1 MFILYANKNMLTLR
15 KREPMTSGSVNA
27 YEVRFEFSPDWD
39 GLTRTVVFKAGSES
53 RSILLDE
60 SGECVIPW
68 EVLTVPNVALRAGVY
83 GTKGGELVLP
93 TVWENLGI
101 IQEGVTV
108 GESARPPTPDLWEQA
123 LASKAD
129 GLSLDGLTLNLL
141 SGAETLDHVE
151 LPQPGG
157 GEGGTS
163 DHRHLTGRDAQD
175 QHPVSAITGLQDILE
190 TIPVPMTAEQL
201 RKILMNG
208 GKQNA

>member
-27 YEVRFEFSPDWD
+27 YEVRFEFSPDWE
-39 GLTRTVVFKAGSES
+39 GLTRTAVFQAGSES

-60 SGECVIPW
+60 SGACVVPW
-68 EVLTVPNVALRAGVY
+68 EVLAVPNVALRAGVY

-123 LASKAD
+123 LARKAD
-129 GLSLDGLTLNLL
+129 GLDLDGLTLKLL
-141 SGAETLDHVE
+141 SGAKALDHVE
-151 LPQPGG
+151 LPPPGG
-157 GEGGTS
+157 GEGGVS
-163 DHRHLTGRDAQD
+163 DHRFLTGRDAKD
-175 QHPVSAITGLQDILE
+175 QHPVSAVSGLEAALDG
-190 TIPVPMTAEQL
+190 IPAPMTAEQL
-201 RKILMNG
+201 RKILMM
-208 GKQNA
+208 

>member
-27 YEVRFEFSPDWD
+27 YEARFEFSEDWE
-39 GLTRTVVFKAGSES
+39 GLTRTAVFKAGSES

-60 SGECVIPW
+60 SGKCVIPW
-68 EVLTVPNVALRAGVY
+68 EVLTTPKIALRAGVY
-83 GTKGGELVLP
+83 GTHGGELVLP

-108 GESARPPTPDLWEQA
+108 GESARPPTPDLWEQE
-123 LASKAD
+123 LGRKAD

-141 SGAETLDHVE
+141 SGEETIDHVE
-151 LPQPGG
+151 LPKPGG
-157 GEGGTS
+157 EEGGTS
-163 DHRHLTGRDAQD
+163 DHRFLSNRDAQD